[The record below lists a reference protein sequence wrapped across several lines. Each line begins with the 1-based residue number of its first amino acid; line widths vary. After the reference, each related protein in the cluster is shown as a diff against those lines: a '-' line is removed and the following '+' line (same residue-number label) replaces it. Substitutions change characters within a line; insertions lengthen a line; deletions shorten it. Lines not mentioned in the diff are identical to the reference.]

1 MLAMYR
7 NPVQTSER
15 RVVYLDLNHWYMLG
29 EARAGHPRQPDHVDV
44 LRALSEHVEQGR
56 LMFPLSAVH
65 YIELAENPRDH
76 QREEAANVMTVL
88 SRFNTMTSLA
98 KIIDEELAYALNR
111 RFGRPAFPV
120 KVKKLG
126 YGANFAL
133 TGEEKGFSLTGG
145 SEEDRRKL
153 EAKLGRSVTQ
163 WTAEVNS
170 FAEYELL
177 KQPSASLRSQIPG
190 YDPYAA
196 RRIADEELESFNVLV
211 DTVHANPDIVS
222 RPLDAIS
229 ARQFLFEFL
238 DNYTKALLSAGFTVN
253 RTPFRTSGQLT
264 EFLMSLPSRRVAT
277 MLQFHYLKDASKHW
291 KINDLRDNTALSEA
305 IPYCDMV
312 VTDSEV
318 WNVAVNRAHLDQE
331 FGTPIF
337 RRLTDL
343 AAYVS

>member
-1 MLAMYR
+1 M
-7 NPVQTSER
+7 
-15 RVVYLDLNHWYMLG
+15 
-29 EARAGHPRQPDHVDV
+29 
-44 LRALSEHVEQGR
+44 
-56 LMFPLSAVH
+56 
-65 YIELAENPRDH
+65 
-76 QREEAANVMTVL
+76 
-88 SRFNTMTSLA
+88 
-98 KIIDEELAYALNR
+98 
-111 RFGRPAFPV
+111 
-120 KVKKLG
+120 
-126 YGANFAL
+126 
-133 TGEEKGFSLTGG
+133 
-145 SEEDRRKL
+145 
-153 EAKLGRSVTQ
+153 
-163 WTAEVNS
+163 
-170 FAEYELL
+170 L